1 MKVSFSTVNA
11 AVAISA
17 GLIVLLG
24 YFLPGLEFIRTTV
37 LGWASITAGFALLAG
52 VVNLLSVHWAKIT
65 GTGAVNGAAQSR
77 SSAAYSIILLVS
89 FLVTLI
95 VTGIA
100 NTSQWSL
107 WIFNHIQVPV
117 ETSLLALLAVTLAT
131 ACVQLLRRRFDIYTA
146 LFLGAALVAL
156 IASVPLFGIGE
167 VSLLNQAREWLIQ
180 VPAMAGIRGILMGVA
195 LGSIATG
202 LRILMGADRPYG
214 G

>member
-1 MKVSFSTVNA
+1 MKFSFSTINA

-24 YFLPGLEFIRTTV
+24 YFLPGLEFIRSTV

-52 VVNLLSVHWAKIT
+52 VLNLLSVHWAKIT
-65 GTGAVNGAAQSR
+65 RTGGTAQTRPLGVYSVVLL
-77 SSAAYSIILLVS
+77 SA

-95 VTGIA
+95 VAGIA
-100 NTSQWSL
+100 DTSAWAL
-107 WIFNHIQVPV
+107 WIYQYVQVPV
-117 ETSLLALLAVTLAT
+117 ETSLLALLAVTLA
-131 ACVQLLRRRFDIYTA
+131 AASVQLLRRRFDVYTG
-146 LFLGAALVAL
+146 LFMAAALIAL
-156 IASVPLFGIGE
+156 IASVPLFGVGE
-167 VSLLNQAREWLIQ
+167 VSLLSQARGWLIQ